1 MSRLDPKEGF
11 EALKSKVTEAVQSVF
26 PIEGSKHTLRLNGL
40 EIKDNKDIE
49 DIRSQKEARLSGTT
63 WAVPVNADLS
73 LIDTKTGKEVD
84 RRKMRI
90 INLPKVTGRYSYLV
104 DGHEYQLDN
113 QWQLKPGVYSRV
125 NQQGE
130 LGSEFHL
137 KGRSRFNVLFD
148 QAAGQFKIK
157 KGDTHIP
164 LYPILKELGVPDDEL
179 ERQWGKPILASNRQE
194 GTQKALEQFYRATM
208 GRKPESPQDAKNFIH
223 QFMASCG
230 LSGLRPMVA
239 R

>member
-40 EIKDNKDIE
+40 EIKDNKNIE

-90 INLPKVTGRYSYLV
+90 INLPKVTGRYS
-104 DGHEYQLDN
+104 
-113 QWQLKPGVYSRV
+113 
-125 NQQGE
+125 
-130 LGSEFHL
+130 
-137 KGRSRFNVLFD
+137 
-148 QAAGQFKIK
+148 
-157 KGDTHIP
+157 
-164 LYPILKELGVPDDEL
+164 
-179 ERQWGKPILASNRQE
+179 
-194 GTQKALEQFYRATM
+194 
-208 GRKPESPQDAKNFIH
+208 
-223 QFMASCG
+223 
-230 LSGLRPMVA
+230 
-239 R
+239 